1 MSEFTSD
8 FTPEFTSDLTL
19 SSPAST
25 HALATVATVAADS
38 ETDSREQFLRLHL
51 TADFPAL
58 LPVQQVKEVLTIPRD
73 QIVPIPE
80 MPAWVIGIYNWRGE
94 ILWMVDVG
102 HLCGLTPWYQ
112 QPAYV
117 SMHSTVVLRVKETP
131 KPTPGKMLEKMLSGE
146 PSEEMPAVMQTLG
159 LVVNAVEDM
168 EVCDLSLIQSLPLS
182 SLPPQ
187 LSTFLRGYWWKSDDD
202 MLAVLEGEAIMA
214 AMPKS

>member
-1 MSEFTSD
+1 MSE
-8 FTPEFTSDLTL
+8 FTPEFTP

-25 HALATVATVAADS
+25 YALATVATDLAVHPG
-38 ETDSREQFLRLHL
+38 TDSREQFLRLHL

-131 KPTPGKMLEKMLSGE
+131 KPTPGKMLEKMLGNPLGE
-146 PSEEMPAVMQTLG
+146 PAEEMPAVMQTLG

-187 LSTFLRGYWWKSDDD
+187 LAAFLRGYWWKSDDD

-214 AMPKS
+214 AMPKP